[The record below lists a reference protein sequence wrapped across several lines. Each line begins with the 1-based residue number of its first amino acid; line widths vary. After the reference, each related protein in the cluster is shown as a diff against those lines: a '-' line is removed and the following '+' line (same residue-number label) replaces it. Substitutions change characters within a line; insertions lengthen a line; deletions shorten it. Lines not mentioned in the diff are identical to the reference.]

1 MPFSS
6 RKQTDFLLL
15 EPFICLASEGVCFIF
30 ERELKRE
37 CLSLWP
43 RIDFQHCQFVFVFAR
58 CFGPFFFLIQLNHS
72 LSLSISLSNSSIE
85 YCHLREYSFQRLSPN
100 QSFSLSLSIFGS
112 LPRFLVPSPPILLI
126 HKDSWQIKYSELT
139 NVNCI
144 ISSIL
149 SRVCLCVC
157 VCPCLDVR
165 CALENAISDAF
176 VL

>member
-1 MPFSS
+1 MSVFVAKNRFPTLPV
-6 RKQTDFLLL
+6 R
-15 EPFICLASEGVCFIF
+15 VCF
-30 ERELKRE
+30 R
-37 CLSLWP
+37 SLLWS
-43 RIDFQHCQFVFVFAR
+43 
-58 CFGPFFFLIQLNHS
+58 FFLPHSAQS
-72 LSLSISLSNSSIE
+72 LSLSF
-85 YCHLREYSFQRLSPN
+85 HLIIKFVHRILPFEGIFIPATFSEPI
-100 QSFSLSLSIFGS
+100 SLSLSIFGS

>member
-58 CFGPFFFLIQLNHS
+58 CSGPFFFLIQLNHS

-85 YCHLREYSFQRLSPN
+85 YCHLREYSFQRLSPS
-100 QSFSLSLSIFGS
+100 QSLSLSFYLWLASS
-112 LPRFLVPSPPILLI
+112 LPRSLSPNFAYPQGFVANKIF
-126 HKDSWQIKYSELT
+126 
-139 NVNCI
+139 
-144 ISSIL
+144 
-149 SRVCLCVC
+149 RVDKC
-157 VCPCLDVR
+157 
-165 CALENAISDAF
+165 
-176 VL
+176 